1 MKEFSCVSD
10 LVQNPPTKLPVTF
23 IGFQETSDGIKKLA
37 LVNQP
42 DGSTVIFNPER
53 HEIMNRG
60 NLRLRARGLYGQY
73 LRERTRR
80 ILGNRSNIQKS
91 ERKREYRIGKKE
103 APLGR

>member
-10 LVQNPPTKLPVTF
+10 LVENPPPKLPVTF
-23 IGFQETSDGIKKLA
+23 IGFQETSDGIKELA

-53 HEIMNRG
+53 HEIINRG
-60 NLRLRARGLYGQY
+60 NLRLRARGLYDQY
-73 LRERTRR
+73 LRERTGG
-80 ILGNRSNIQKS
+80 ILGNRSK
-91 ERKREYRIGKKE
+91 RKYHIGKKE